1 MGYQRLLRVLLAAAG
16 ATLLAGAVVGVTA
29 LAASSASSPRTS
41 PKPGSAA
48 RAQAATA
55 ACDAYLGHVA
65 KNLGKST
72 AQVKKALSDATS
84 QSIDDQV
91 KNGTLTQAQADQL
104 KKKLTGQQVCS
115 GQMAGLHGAAAG
127 MGTAS
132 IVQGDLAKALGMTPA
147 ELKTALQSGQTLQQ
161 IAASKG
167 MDEAAFRAKYIAT
180 VKADLDQAVKAKT
193 ITQAQEDAALSRLQD
208 APLPSWSRPARPG
221 TRPKPTPATG

>member
-1 MGYQRLLRVLLAAAG
+1 MGFSRFLRITVAAVG
-16 ATLLAGAVVGVTA
+16 ATLLAAAVVAVTA
-29 LAASSASSPRTS
+29 VAATPPAT
-41 PKPGSAA
+41 PKPGAAA

-55 ACDAYLGHVA
+55 ACDTYLGKVA

-115 GQMAGLHGAAAG
+115 GQLAGLHAQAAA
-127 MGTAS
+127 MGTQAV
-132 IVQGDLAKALGMTPA
+132 VQADVAKALGITPA
-147 ELKTALQSGQTLQQ
+147 ELKTALQGGQTLQQ
-161 IAASKG
+161 VAASKG

-180 VKADLDQAVKAKT
+180 VKADLDKSVTAKT
-193 ITQAQEDAALSRLQD
+193 ITQAQEDAALSRLQSS
-208 APLPSWSRPARPG
+208 ALPSWNRAPRPAAK
-221 TRPKPTPATG
+221 PKPTPPTG